1 MEMTP
6 TFASILDSLQDV
18 SSIVFA
24 AAAFL
29 ALYLILEGF
38 DRV

>member
-1 MEMTP
+1 MP
-6 TFASILDSLQDV
+6 LASILDSLQDV

-24 AAAFL
+24 LIAFGAMFL
-29 ALYLILEGF
+29 LLEGF